1 MEIIAIIS
9 GKGGVGKTTLTA
21 NIAIALAQRG
31 KRVLVIDLDPQNAL
45 RLHLGMDAEDN
56 AGLTREGITPDAV
69 FDSPFGVKFIPFG
82 AVREAELEEFEVAL
96 KAHPYWVR
104 DGIDSLGPHFDFVL
118 IDTPP
123 GPTVFLHQALLAA
136 PRALAVVLA
145 DAASF
150 ATVPG
155 IISLAGQYWNGHTD
169 GLKLLINQMPHRSQ
183 LGHQVRTALMENYAS
198 RIVPVSIHRDRLV
211 SEALA
216 YERPVLQYEPGCEA
230 SLDIQYVADW
240 LLDSL
245 TA

>member
-1 MEIIAIIS
+1 METITIIS

-21 NIAIALAQRG
+21 NIAIALAQRS

-45 RLHLGMDAEDN
+45 RLHLGMDAEDH
-56 AGLTREGITPDAV
+56 AGLSREGIFPESI
-69 FDSPFGVKFIPFG
+69 FESPFGVKFIPFG
-82 AVREAELEEFEVAL
+82 TVQEHELEEFQAAL
-96 KAHPYWVR
+96 KNHPRWVL
-104 DGIDSLGPHFDFVL
+104 DGIEACGADFDFVL

-123 GPTVFLHQALLAA
+123 GPTVFLHQALVAA
-136 PRALAVVLA
+136 PHALGIVLA

-155 IISLAGQYWNGHTD
+155 IITLAEKYWEGPSD
-169 GLKLLINQMPHRSQ
+169 KLKLLINQMPHRSN
-183 LGHQVRTALMENYAS
+183 LGHQVRTALIENYPS
-198 RIVPVSIHRDRLV
+198 RIIPVAVHRDRLV

-245 TA
+245 AA